1 MTHESYFDSREK
13 RIPQLTDIKQTGA
26 MFKGDNR
33 LVANKASY
41 KLDLVLLNFPP
52 S

>member
-1 MTHESYFDSREK
+1 MNHESDFDSRDK
-13 RIPQLTDIKQTGA
+13 QIPHLTYIKQIGA
-26 MFKGDNR
+26 TFKGDNK
-33 LVANKASY
+33 LAANKASY

>member
-1 MTHESYFDSREK
+1 MNHESFFDLGDK
-13 RIPQLTDIKQTGA
+13 QIPQLTDIKHTGA
-26 MFKGDNR
+26 MLKGDNR

-41 KLDLVLLNFPP
+41 KLDLVLLNSPP